1 MAKNTF
7 VAEVTFNRDNVDD
20 SEIALD
26 DFNDFAKSGSLST
39 LTKKL
44 LLSCF
49 WDFLQLRNGCPK
61 ANFGPML
68 RGQPYCLDDNHCI
81 LSNFTA

>member
-39 LTKKL
+39 LTK
-44 LLSCF
+44 SC
-49 WDFLQLRNGCPK
+49 
-61 ANFGPML
+61 
-68 RGQPYCLDDNHCI
+68 Y
-81 LSNFTA
+81 